1 MPGKWEYTQVDNRHA
16 SSRNKGVCHT
26 VALPC
31 TLKSILRQKK
41 KNYGKLK
48 YFTMQK
54 LYQIVKKKTL

>member
-1 MPGKWEYTQVDNRHA
+1 MWKLTLGGYGNQGCV
-16 SSRNKGVCHT
+16 SHT
-26 VALPC
+26 VALPF

-54 LYQIVKKKTL
+54 LYNLLKGNQKSFKILL